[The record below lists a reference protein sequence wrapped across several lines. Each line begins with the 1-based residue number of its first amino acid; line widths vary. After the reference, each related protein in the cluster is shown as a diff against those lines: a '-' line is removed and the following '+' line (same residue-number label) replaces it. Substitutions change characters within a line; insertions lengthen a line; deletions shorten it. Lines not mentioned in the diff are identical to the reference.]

1 MKRNV
6 VLMLAVA
13 LSIAAPVWAAK
24 PFGQF
29 GGKVGGGNSG
39 AGLMPLY
46 GWALDDNG
54 VEAIDIYVDGVVD
67 GRANYNR
74 TRPEVTRKF
83 PGYPDSAHPGWV
95 YQLDT
100 THYLNGLHSVSARVL
115 SKSGEVVDLK
125 ARKFQFGNLTH
136 ALDPF
141 GSIEFPKHQAELR
154 GHCNITQAQCFDPN
168 PESPG
173 TRRWSVVSG
182 YALDPGLQ
190 EADTG
195 VGYVEL
201 LLDGALYANSNSDC
215 FRLSQLGSLVNCYG
229 FRRQDLVPIFP
240 RLKDAPHSGFRF
252 AIDVG
257 RLVTCFGYSE
267 GSHRLSIRAGD
278 VFEQISTIGESVV
291 TFRCDDLDEVE
302 NEDSFGDIEQPFDG
316 NQYSG
321 IMRVKGWALDWEG
334 VFRVEILVDAFN
346 VGTATYFLQRPLVT
360 PIYPGYPNAAFP
372 GWEHS
377 FDTRQFANG
386 AHFLEVVVTDVL
398 GAQTYIGRR
407 RFVIAN
413 PRP

>member
-6 VLMLAVA
+6 ILVLAVA
-13 LSIAAPVWAAK
+13 LSISAPVWAAR

-29 GGKVGGGNSG
+29 GGKVGGGNAA
-39 AGLMPLY
+39 AGLLPLH

-54 VEAIDIYVDGVVD
+54 VEAIDIYVDGVID
-67 GRANYNR
+67 GRANYGR

-83 PGYPDSAHPGWV
+83 PGFPDSAHPGWV

-100 THYLNGLHSVSARVL
+100 THYLNGNHSVSARIL
-115 SKSGEVVDLK
+115 SKSGEVVNLK
-125 ARKFQFGNLTH
+125 ARRFQFGNVTH

-141 GSIEFPKHQAELR
+141 GAIEFPKHQAELR
-154 GHCNITQAQCFDPN
+154 GHCNLANPN
-168 PESPG
+168 
-173 TRRWSVVSG
+173 RRWSIISG

-201 LLDGALYANSNSDC
+201 LLDGAIFANSNSDC
-215 FRLSQLGSLVNCYG
+215 FRLTGVGQVNCYG
-229 FRRQDLVPIFP
+229 FRRLDLVPIFP

-257 RLVTCFGYSE
+257 FLVTALGYSE

-278 VFEQISTIGESVV
+278 VFEQISVVDEEVV
-291 TFRCDDLDEVE
+291 TFSCDDVPGEVL

-316 NQYSG
+316 NLYSG
-321 IMRVKGWALDWEG
+321 TMRVKGWALDFEG

-346 VGTATYFLQRPLVT
+346 VGTAQYFLPKPQIT
-360 PIYPGYPNAAFP
+360 PIFPGYPNSAFP
-372 GWEHS
+372 GWEFS
-377 FDTRQFANG
+377 FDTTQFANG
-386 AHFLEVVVTDVL
+386 EHFLEVLVTDVL

-407 RFVIAN
+407 RFVIDN
-413 PRP
+413 P